1 MNIFAAFRERIDES
15 IRELIQQGVVN
26 DNADLS
32 RISVEP
38 PREASHGDMATNAAM
53 VLGKFSE
60 LQPRDLA
67 GKIADLLSED
77 KDIAAIDIAGPGFI
91 NLSLVPSV
99 WQGQVANVLRAGTA
113 YGNSDIGAED
123 KVNIEYV
130 SANPTGPMH
139 VGHARGAVV
148 GDALARLLERANYQ
162 VTREYY
168 INDAGSQTDTLARSA
183 LIRMREALGEDI
195 GDIPEGLY
203 PGDYLIGVGQALAKE
218 YGAPLFEKPEV
229 EQIATAKSMAL
240 PMMME
245 MIKDDLGVLGVHH
258 DVFLS
263 EQSLHDSGAVDNSL
277 SRLDEMGL
285 IYEGVLEPPKGKT
298 PPPDWEP
305 SPQTL
310 FKSSEFGDDSDR
322 ALKKS
327 DGSWTYFAPDIACHL
342 DKFERGYKQ
351 MIDVWG
357 ADHAGYIK
365 RMKSAV
371 TAVTAGAGN
380 LDVKICQMVKLMR
393 DGEPVKMSKRAG
405 QFITLREVVDEVG
418 KDVVRFMMLTRKND
432 APLEFDFV
440 KVQEQSRDNPIFYV
454 QYAHARICSVIRN
467 AEEIFGA
474 INDDDLADA
483 DTHLIDDPAEIALL
497 KMISAFP
504 RVLESAAVNHEPHRI
519 AFYLQDLASTFHS
532 LWNLGKECPDLKFI
546 IEDKKNVTMARVSMI
561 RCCAFVIASGLDI
574 MGVRPEEEMR

>member
-67 GKIADLLSED
+67 SKIADLLSED

-91 NLSLVPSV
+91 NLSLAPSV

-218 YGAPLFEKPEV
+218 YGAALFEKPEV

>member
-218 YGAPLFEKPEV
+218 YGAALFEKPEV

>member
-67 GKIADLLSED
+67 SKIADLLSED

-218 YGAPLFEKPEV
+218 YGAALFEKPEV

-440 KVQEQSRDNPIFYV
+440 KVQEQSRDNPVFYV

-546 IEDKKNVTMARVSMI
+546 IEDKKNVTMARVSVI

>member
-1 MNIFAAFRERIDES
+1 MNIFAAFRARIDES

-26 DNADLS
+26 DSADLS

-53 VLGKFSE
+53 VLSKFSE

-77 KDIAAIDIAGPGFI
+77 KDIVAIDIAGPGFI
-91 NLSLVPSV
+91 NLSLAPSV

-203 PGDYLIGVGQALAKE
+203 PGDYLIGVGQALATE
-218 YGAPLFEKPEV
+218 YGAALFEKPEV
-229 EQIATAKSMAL
+229 EQIAAAKSMAL

-245 MIKDDLGVLGVHH
+245 MIKDDLDVLGVHH

-327 DGSWTYFAPDIACHL
+327 DGSWTYFAPDIAYHL

-440 KVQEQSRDNPIFYV
+440 KVQEQSRDNPVFYV

-474 INDDDLADA
+474 INDDDLADS

-532 LWNLGKECPDLKFI
+532 LWNLGKERPDLKFI
-546 IEDKKNVTMARVSMI
+546 IDDKKNVTMARVSMI

>member
-1 MNIFAAFRERIDES
+1 
-15 IRELIQQGVVN
+15 
-26 DNADLS
+26 
-32 RISVEP
+32 
-38 PREASHGDMATNAAM
+38 
-53 VLGKFSE
+53 
-60 LQPRDLA
+60 
-67 GKIADLLSED
+67 
-77 KDIAAIDIAGPGFI
+77 
-91 NLSLVPSV
+91 
-99 WQGQVANVLRAGTA
+99 
-113 YGNSDIGAED
+113 
-123 KVNIEYV
+123 
-130 SANPTGPMH
+130 
-139 VGHARGAVV
+139 
-148 GDALARLLERANYQ
+148 
-162 VTREYY
+162 
-168 INDAGSQTDTLARSA
+168 
-183 LIRMREALGEDI
+183 
-195 GDIPEGLY
+195 
-203 PGDYLIGVGQALAKE
+203 
-218 YGAPLFEKPEV
+218 
-229 EQIATAKSMAL
+229 
-240 PMMME
+240 
-245 MIKDDLGVLGVHH
+245 
-258 DVFLS
+258 
-263 EQSLHDSGAVDNSL
+263 
-277 SRLDEMGL
+277 
-285 IYEGVLEPPKGKT
+285 
-298 PPPDWEP
+298 
-305 SPQTL
+305 
-310 FKSSEFGDDSDR
+310 
-322 ALKKS
+322 
-327 DGSWTYFAPDIACHL
+327 
-342 DKFERGYKQ
+342 

-357 ADHAGYIK
+357 ADHAGYVK

-440 KVQEQSRDNPIFYV
+440 KVQEQSRDNPVFYV

-467 AEEIFGA
+467 TEEIFGA

-532 LWNLGKECPDLKFI
+532 LWNLGKERPDLKFI

>member
-1 MNIFAAFRERIDES
+1 MNIFAAFRARIDES

-26 DNADLS
+26 DSADLS

-53 VLGKFSE
+53 VLSKFSE

-67 GKIADLLSED
+67 GKIADLLAED
-77 KDIAAIDIAGPGFI
+77 KDIVAIDIAGPGFI
-91 NLSLVPSV
+91 NLSLAPSV
-99 WQGQVANVLRAGTA
+99 WQDQVVNVLRAGTA

-203 PGDYLIGVGQALAKE
+203 PGDYLIGVGQALATE
-218 YGAPLFEKPEV
+218 YGAALFEKPEV
-229 EQIATAKSMAL
+229 EQIAAAKSMAL

-245 MIKDDLGVLGVHH
+245 MIKDDLDVLGVHH

-440 KVQEQSRDNPIFYV
+440 KVQEQSRDNPVFYV

-483 DTHLIDDPAEIALL
+483 DAHLIGDPAEIALL

-532 LWNLGKECPDLKFI
+532 LWNLGKERPDLKFI

-574 MGVRPEEEMR
+574 IGVRPEEEMR

>member
-1 MNIFAAFRERIDES
+1 MNIFAAFRARIDES

-26 DNADLS
+26 DSADLS

-91 NLSLVPSV
+91 NLSLAPSV
-99 WQGQVANVLRAGTA
+99 WQGQVANVLRAGTV

-168 INDAGSQTDTLARSA
+168 INDAGSQTETLARSA

-203 PGDYLIGVGQALAKE
+203 PGDYLIGVGQALATE
-218 YGAPLFEKPEV
+218 YGAALFEKPEV
-229 EQIATAKSMAL
+229 EQIAAAKSMAL

-245 MIKDDLGVLGVHH
+245 MIKDDLDVLGVRH

-440 KVQEQSRDNPIFYV
+440 KVQEQSRDNPVFYV

-532 LWNLGKECPDLKFI
+532 LWNLGKERPDLKFI

>member
-1 MNIFAAFRERIDES
+1 MNIFAAFRARIEES

-26 DNADLS
+26 DSADLS

-38 PREASHGDMATNAAM
+38 PREVSHGDMATNAAM
-53 VLGKFSE
+53 VIGKFSE

-77 KDIAAIDIAGPGFI
+77 KDIASIDIAGPGFI
-91 NLSLVPSV
+91 NLSLAPSV
-99 WQGQVANVLRAGTA
+99 WQGQVANVLKAGTA

-203 PGDYLIGVGQALAKE
+203 PGDYLIGVGQALAIE
-218 YGAPLFEKPEV
+218 YGAALLEKPEV

-245 MIKDDLGVLGVHH
+245 MIKDDLDVLGVRH

-371 TAVTAGAGN
+371 TAVTAGSGN

-440 KVQEQSRDNPIFYV
+440 KVQEQSRDNPVFYV

-532 LWNLGKECPDLKFI
+532 LWNLGKERPDLKFI

-561 RCCAFVIASGLDI
+561 RCCALVIASGLDI